1 MVETICRSKVKS
13 KDHFLEHRDLHNL
26 AKGFYSNTTSLSLR
40 HIYTGSPGINC
51 EEGSEEVKEPETI
64 LVMENVA
71 TRRKWAIPDDDS
83 SFLLRAQPVQLNVV
97 GIHRDQRSNSLSYK
111 KYAAYFD
118 EPLAHVESKRRTC
131 YLRYYPNDRR
141 TAAINVM
148 KYDIKDFDRCLCN
161 KSCKKSIRE
170 GSERAGGALSN
181 SILASTVLDSNDFR
195 SGKAQ
200 DFVYRVSLFEE
211 PEVEF
216 SGKKFIIEDS
226 ASVEVHDRPV

>member
-1 MVETICRSKVKS
+1 M
-13 KDHFLEHRDLHNL
+13 
-26 AKGFYSNTTSLSLR
+26 
-40 HIYTGSPGINC
+40 
-51 EEGSEEVKEPETI
+51 
-64 LVMENVA
+64 
-71 TRRKWAIPDDDS
+71 
-83 SFLLRAQPVQLNVV
+83 
-97 GIHRDQRSNSLSYK
+97 
-111 KYAAYFD
+111 
-118 EPLAHVESKRRTC
+118 ESKEFRGTKLRRTC

-148 KYDIKDFDRCLCN
+148 KNDTKELDRCLCN

-226 ASVEVHDRPV
+226 ASIEVHDRPV